1 MRERRSH
8 IAQTGM
14 LASGPG
20 PVRQHF
26 LRSARLLKRSGLL
39 RIAPRS
45 WPAGLSSSMGW
56 LAEMAAGHFRQSTRA
71 RAGVSVACA
80 ALLAGAAGA
89 ARADDLLGYYF
100 GGTYGKGTVDASTG
114 LVSGFGVHSSAY
126 TVIAGWRFMPE
137 LSAELQYLD
146 FGHSAGMSIY
156 KNSDVPLTNS
166 ASRKGE
172 GAFGILYL
180 PTPIVDFYMKAGL
193 AKLHTTA
200 TTMVGTC
207 PKGGVCPPLSSP
219 LPVDSTGVGVAGG
232 GGVMYRFRS
241 LEIRAEYER
250 FAALGGNPYVVT
262 GGFTWTF

>member
-1 MRERRSH
+1 MRERRTDARRSR
-8 IAQTGM
+8 
-14 LASGPG
+14 P
-20 PVRQHF
+20 
-26 LRSARLLKRSGLL
+26 SARL
-39 RIAPRS
+39 
-45 WPAGLSSSMGW
+45 
-56 LAEMAAGHFRQSTRA
+56 
-71 RAGVSVACA
+71 ACA
-80 ALLAGAAGA
+80 ALLMSAAAG
-89 ARADDLLGYYF
+89 ARADDLLGYYV
-100 GGTYGKGTVDASTG
+100 GGTYGKATVDASTG
-114 LVSGFGVHSSAY
+114 LVSGFGIKSSAY
-126 TVIAGWRFMPE
+126 SIIAGWRPIPE

-146 FGHSAGMSIY
+146 FGHSSGMSVY
-156 KNSDVPLTNS
+156 KNSNVPLTNS

-172 GAFGILYL
+172 GVFGILYL

-207 PKGGVCPPLSSP
+207 PKGGVCPPLSNP

-250 FAALGGNPYVVT
+250 FAALGGNPYMVT

>member
-1 MRERRSH
+1 MRERCTDARRSR
-8 IAQTGM
+8 
-14 LASGPG
+14 SG
-20 PVRQHF
+20 
-26 LRSARLLKRSGLL
+26 ARL
-39 RIAPRS
+39 
-45 WPAGLSSSMGW
+45 
-56 LAEMAAGHFRQSTRA
+56 
-71 RAGVSVACA
+71 ACA
-80 ALLAGAAGA
+80 ALLAAAAGGA
-89 ARADDLLGYYF
+89 HADDLLGYYF
-100 GGTYGKGTVDASTG
+100 GGTYGKATVDASTG

-126 TVIAGWRFMPE
+126 TVIAGWRFIPE

-146 FGHSAGMSIY
+146 FGHSRGTSVY
-156 KNSDVPLTNS
+156 KNSNVPLTNS

-200 TTMVGTC
+200 TTIVGTC
-207 PKGGVCPPLSSP
+207 PTGGVCPPLANP
-219 LPVDSTGVGVAGG
+219 LPVNSTGVGVAGG

-250 FAALGGNPYVVT
+250 FAALGGNPYMVT

>member
-1 MRERRSH
+1 MGERCTDARRSKLV
-8 IAQTGM
+8 T
-14 LASGPG
+14 
-20 PVRQHF
+20 
-26 LRSARLLKRSGLL
+26 RL
-39 RIAPRS
+39 
-45 WPAGLSSSMGW
+45 
-56 LAEMAAGHFRQSTRA
+56 
-71 RAGVSVACA
+71 ACA
-80 ALLAGAAGA
+80 ALLAAAAGG

-100 GGTYGKGTVDASTG
+100 GATDGKATIDASTG

-126 TVIAGWRFMPE
+126 TIIAGWRPAPE
-137 LSAELQYLD
+137 LSAELQYFD
-146 FGHSAGMSIY
+146 FGHSSGTTTY
-156 KNSDVPLTNS
+156 KNSNVPLTNS

-200 TTMVGTC
+200 TTIVGTC
-207 PKGGVCPPLSSP
+207 PKGGVCPPLTNP

-241 LEIRAEYER
+241 LEIRAEYQR
-250 FAALGGNPYVVT
+250 FAALGGNPYMVT